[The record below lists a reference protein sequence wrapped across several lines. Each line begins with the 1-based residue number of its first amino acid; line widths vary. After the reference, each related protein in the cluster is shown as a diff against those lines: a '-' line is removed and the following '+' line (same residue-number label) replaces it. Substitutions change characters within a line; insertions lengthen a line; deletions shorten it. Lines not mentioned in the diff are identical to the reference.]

1 MTRTRQ
7 LWLTNET
14 GRRKLREVLS
24 SQLISMIFSPG
35 DLWLASPWATDFDLL
50 DNRSGSWNSLEAQWS
65 FRFVRFSEVLIK
77 LMESG
82 CRVRIVTL
90 GERMDQYTQFFINRL
105 QVAIPNSEIFQHVL
119 RDELHIKGIL
129 GPDFYL
135 AGSMNSTYSGAYKN
149 DEQLE
154 LKSVQ
159 SEIIEARLNYEQA
172 YGDFSGR

>member
-1 MTRTRQ
+1 
-7 LWLTNET
+7 
-14 GRRKLREVLS
+14 
-24 SQLISMIFSPG
+24 MIFSPG

-90 GERMDQYTQFFINRL
+90 DERMDQHTQFFINRL
-105 QVAIPNSEIFQHVL
+105 QVAIPTPEIFQHVL
-119 RDELHIKGIL
+119 SDELHIKGML

-154 LKSVQ
+154 LKSAQ
-159 SEIIEARLNYEQA
+159 REIIEARLNYEQS
-172 YGDFSGR
+172 YGEFNGR